1 MQDASAGMSFGGA
14 ERRHLSVVFCDLVGS
29 TALSTQL
36 DPEELADLIGQY
48 QRVCTDAI
56 QSFEGFVARY
66 LGDGVLAYFGYPR
79 AHEDDSER
87 AVHAALEVIE
97 AVGKLVSRGKP
108 LQVRVGIAS
117 GQVVVGQI
125 GRQSHD
131 VTGETANLAAR
142 LQSVARHNQVIISE
156 ATHLLVGNSFECAA
170 LDPVELAGFPRAVNT
185 WRVIGRR
192 EHLDRFDLRRAAG
205 LTPYVNHVPELEALE
220 QAWRRTEAHQ
230 GQVVVLSG
238 EAGIGKSRLLQ
249 EFNERIASATAVRIR
264 WHGSPYLQN
273 SPLWP
278 VIQYFQSAAGFKPDD
293 DAPVKREKLDAL
305 LASGPALP
313 AMSAAA
319 IAATLSL
326 PPADTDPP
334 LDPDPQQRKRATFAA
349 KADWITQHCA
359 RAPVVLACEDLHW
372 FDPTTRELLDQ
383 LIAQATSLPLM
394 LILTQRPE
402 SEPPRGDDPHVTRIN
417 LGRLRQDES
426 LAIAEHL
433 VAHQQMPAELLHR
446 IVARG
451 DGIPL
456 FIEELTKTA
465 SEAGF
470 AERTTS
476 ATIPVTLQ
484 DSLVARLDRL
494 PGAKEVAQVGA
505 AIGRE
510 FSLTL
515 LHAVLGQPS
524 QEEVRGR
531 LEQLVRADLLHMR
544 AEQADRIFV
553 FRHALLQDAAYETL
567 LWSRRREIH
576 ERIADALERLFPD
589 IRDNQPEVLAQ
600 HWDRAGRARI
610 AISHWERAADRAIE
624 RSAST
629 EASAHLRRALHLI
642 EGLPE
647 DAARDALELPI
658 VLKHG
663 AVMRAIQGPHG
674 EGAGQSFERARELS
688 RRTGD
693 RQALIQALAGLFGYH
708 LVGARNEA
716 TGEIAREL
724 LAMAEASGDRFS
736 LMLGHR
742 AVGMLALHTG
752 EPIKAR
758 VHLERAMSLYDAEA
772 DGPLAFVYGTD
783 HGQTISSFLAVTL
796 WVLGLP
802 DAAIAQEGWGVAQ
815 GRRLNHRYSQA
826 QTDMFRII
834 RCAFARDWDAVAEIA
849 RQTYDVGI
857 RNSFGLPTWMAQFH
871 LAFCR
876 TVHGDRDA
884 EVLDTMQAVLQTRRG
899 TNYYPLYLLMTA
911 EALATCGNLAAAI
924 EMIVKAREVAES
936 TDERLLAPE
945 LLRFHA
951 TLLRDSDM
959 TQAETLLRAALA
971 DARQQGARGW
981 ELRAAV
987 SLADLLA
994 ATGRKAEARDT
1005 VAAVRAAFNQGATTP
1020 DLRMADELLAS
1031 LDQ

>member
-1 MQDASAGMSFGGA
+1 MEEAFPGMSFGGP

-48 QRVCTDAI
+48 QRVCADAI

-66 LGDGVLAYFGYPR
+66 LGDGVLAYFGYPQ

-97 AVGKLVSRGKP
+97 AMGKLVSRGKP
-108 LQVRVGIAS
+108 LQVRIGIAS

-125 GRQSHD
+125 GHQSHD
-131 VTGETANLAAR
+131 VTGESANLAAR
-142 LQSVARHNQVIISE
+142 LQSVARPNEVIISE
-156 ATHLLVGNSFECAA
+156 ETHQLVRNLFDCTA
-170 LDPVELAGFPRAVNT
+170 LDPVELAGFPRPVNS

-220 QAWRRTEAHQ
+220 HAWRRTEAHQ
-230 GQVVVLSG
+230 GQVVLLSG

-249 EFNERIASATAVRIR
+249 EFNEKIASGTAIRVR

-278 VIQYFQSAAGFKPDD
+278 VVQFFQSAAGFKPDD

-305 LASGPALP
+305 LAGGPALP
-313 AMSAAA
+313 ARSAAA
-319 IAATLSL
+319 IAAALSL
-326 PPADTDPP
+326 PPAVADPP
-334 LDPDPQQRKRATFAA
+334 LDPDPQQRKRATLAA
-349 KADWITQHCA
+349 QADWITQHCA
-359 RAPVVLACEDLHW
+359 RGPVTLACEDLHW
-372 FDPTTRELLDQ
+372 FDPTTRELIDQ
-383 LIAQATSLPLM
+383 LIAQAASLPLM
-394 LILTQRPE
+394 LILTQRP
-402 SEPPRGDDPHVTRIN
+402 DPDLLRADASHVSRLN
-417 LGRLRQDES
+417 LRRLRQEDS
-426 LAIAEHL
+426 LAIAKHL
-433 VAHQQMPAELLHR
+433 AAHQQMPEELLQR
-446 IVARG
+446 IVTRG

-456 FIEELTKTA
+456 FVEELTKTA

-470 AERTTS
+470 GEHTTS
-476 ATIPVTLQ
+476 ATIPVTLR

-494 PGAKEVAQVGA
+494 PGTKEVAQVAA

-510 FSLTL
+510 FSLAL

-524 QEEVRGR
+524 LEAVRGR
-531 LEQLVRADLLHMR
+531 LDQLVRADLLQVR
-544 AEQADRIFV
+544 AEQADRVFV
-553 FRHALLQDAAYETL
+553 FRHALLRDAAYETL

-600 HWDRAGRARI
+600 HWDRAGSARI
-610 AISHWERAADRAIE
+610 AIIHWERAADRAIE
-624 RSAST
+624 RSASM
-629 EASAHLRRALHLI
+629 EASAHLGRALHLI

-647 DAARDALELPI
+647 ETARDGLELPI

-663 AVMRAIQGPHG
+663 AVMRAIGGPHG
-674 EGAGQSFERARELS
+674 EGAGQSFGRARELS
-688 RRTGD
+688 RRIGD

-708 LVGARNEA
+708 LVGARNES

-724 LAMAEASGDRFS
+724 LGMAEASGDRFS
-736 LMLGHR
+736 LVLGHR

-752 EPIKAR
+752 DPLKAR
-758 VHLERAMSLYDAEA
+758 FHLERAMNLYDAEA

-783 HGQTISSFLAVTL
+783 HGQTISSFLAMTL

-802 DAAIAQEGWGVAQ
+802 DAAIAQEDWGVAH
-815 GRRLNHRYSQA
+815 GTRLNHRYSLA

-834 RCAFARDWDAVAEIA
+834 RSAFARDWDAVGEIA

-857 RNSFGLPTWMAQFH
+857 RNSFWLPTRMAQFH

-876 TVHGDRDA
+876 TVHGDRDVD
-884 EVLDTMQAVLQTRRG
+884 VLDTMQAMLQTRRG

-911 EALATCGNLAAAI
+911 EALATRGNLAEAI
-924 EMIVKAREVAES
+924 EMIVEAREVAAS
-936 TDERLLAPE
+936 TGERLIAPE

-951 TLLRDSDM
+951 TLIRDSDEAE
-959 TQAETLLRAALA
+959 AETLLRAALA
-971 DARQQGARGW
+971 DARQQSARGW

-1005 VAAVRAAFNQGATTP
+1005 VTVVRAAFNQDATTP

-1031 LDQ
+1031 LDR